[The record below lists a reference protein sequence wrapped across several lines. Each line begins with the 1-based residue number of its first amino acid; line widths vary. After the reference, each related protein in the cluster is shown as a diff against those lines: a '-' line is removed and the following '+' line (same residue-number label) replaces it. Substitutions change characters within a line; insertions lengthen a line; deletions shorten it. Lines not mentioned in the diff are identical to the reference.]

1 MSKETQDEVD
11 GNSSDSD
18 DYYELMQAHAD
29 HKYEYESN
37 GSGVGQED
45 SWAAADNSEI
55 GR

>member
-18 DYYELMQAHAD
+18 DYYEQMQAHAD
-29 HKYEYESN
+29 RKYEYESN
-37 GSGVGQED
+37 DSVVGQGD
-45 SWAAADNSEI
+45 RWAAADNSEI